1 LFTKKAQLSFSGILI
16 ITDALIISASFL
28 FSFWFRFHS
37 GLMTTPKGIPPLQP
51 YFIASIVV
59 ALLWVIIFWM
69 VGLYESRQVLARD
82 EEIYRVAKGTVVGLV
97 AIMAFSF
104 FYREVVWSRLVLG
117 MSTIT
122 AFLLLSL
129 ERSMAVAVYRSLMKR
144 YGMGMKR
151 AALIGN
157 GETAERILEH
167 IISNPQYG
175 YQIKGLVGIEGYCAV
190 TRRDGLLSLMLEAP
204 AELSELID
212 RQELDTLF
220 IVLPNEKQRQVVDIV
235 SAVEHRPIELKF
247 VPDLADIISHDT
259 SVSQL
264 GDVPLINLRVVPISD
279 WDLVIKRGFDM
290 FCSVLALVLLLPL
303 LLLLALLVKLTSPGP
318 VFYSQ
323 ERVGYDGKTFLMHKF
338 RSMRTG
344 AEDKSGPVWA
354 KQGDPRRTPFGS
366 FIRRYSLD
374 ELPQFFNVL
383 KGDMS
388 LVGPRPE
395 RPFFV
400 EQFKSKIPRYAS
412 RHKVKSGV
420 TGWAQVNGLRGDT
433 SIIERTKYDI
443 YYIEHWSLLM
453 DIKIL
458 FKTVIQVMFPSNAY

>member
-1 LFTKKAQLSFSGILI
+1 MITKRRQLTFSGVLLI
-16 ITDALIISASFL
+16 ADALVISVSFL
-28 FSFWFRFHS
+28 FSYWFRFYS
-37 GLMTTPKGIPPLQP
+37 GLMSTTKGIPPLEP
-51 YFIASIVV
+51 YFVASIVV
-59 ALLWVIIFWM
+59 ALLWVLIFWM

-97 AIMAFSF
+97 AILAFSF

-117 MSTIT
+117 LATLT

-129 ERSMAVAVYRSLMKR
+129 ERSAAVAIYRYLMTR
-144 YGMGMKR
+144 YGLGVKK

-157 GETAERILEH
+157 GETAERILKH
-167 IISNPQYG
+167 LIGNPQYG
-175 YQIKGLVGIEGYCAV
+175 YQVASLVGIEGYCQ
-190 TRRDGLLSLMLEAP
+190 TTSRLGLPSETLAEPSALSGLV
-204 AELSELID
+204 D

-220 IVLPNEKQRQVVDIV
+220 IVLPTENQRKVVDIV
-235 SAVEHRPIELKF
+235 GAVEHRPIELKF

-259 SVSQL
+259 SVTQL
-264 GDVPLINLRVVPISD
+264 GDIPLINLRVVPISD
-279 WDLVIKRGFDM
+279 WDLIIKRGFDIV
-290 FCSVLALVLLLPL
+290 CSLAALVLLSPL

-318 VFYSQ
+318 ILYSQ
-323 ERVGYDGKTFLMHKF
+323 ERVGYDGKTFMMHKF
-338 RSMRTG
+338 RSMRAG
-344 AEDKSGPVWA
+344 AEDQSGPVWA
-354 KQGDPRRTPFGS
+354 KEGDPRRTAFGS
-366 FIRRYSLD
+366 FIRKYSLD
-374 ELPQFFNVL
+374 ELPQFYNVL
-383 KGDMS
+383 MGEMS

-400 EQFKSKIPRYAS
+400 DKFKSQVPRYAS

-458 FKTVIQVMFPSNAY
+458 VRTALQVIFPQNAY